1 MHIDSRLFSGACA
14 CSHTHNVFTRDVR
27 IARGAVA
34 SLPALLSGYGF
45 HAPCVICDSNTYLAA
60 GRQVHAMLQGNLVC
74 LPADGL
80 HADECAVEGAQSRL
94 PDGVDLLVAVGA
106 GTVHDVTRF
115 CAHARG
121 IPFLSVPT
129 AASVDGF
136 SSTVAAMTWK
146 GLKKSFTA
154 VAPFAVVADTDIFK
168 NAPYRLTASG
178 ISDLMG
184 KYIAIADW
192 RIAHIVTGEYICERV
207 CAMALEAVETTRS
220 CLSRL
225 RAGDD
230 TAYENLMYGLLI
242 SGLAMQMVGNSR
254 PASGAEH
261 HLSHLWE
268 MEVLNPHIDALHG
281 EKVSVGLMHC
291 VYLYQRAKQDIRAG
305 RCNAIYYAGLEQ
317 GLLREAFPQE
327 DRYQG
332 ILEENRPDP
341 LLGIDPSELEA
352 ALPAIV
358 QVLDQ
363 LPSAQQLDA
372 LLAQGG
378 CTRSMADI
386 GLHDNLI
393 EKSICLS
400 PYVRNRVTFLRLMKM
415 LQFA

>member
-1 MHIDSRLFSGACA
+1 MHIDSRLFRGDCA
-14 CSHTHNVFTRDVR
+14 CSRAHNVFTQEAY
-27 IARGAVA
+27 IARGAIT
-34 SLPALLSGYGF
+34 SLPALLCGYGF
-45 HAPCVICDSNTYLAA
+45 HAPCVICDSNTYIAA
-60 GRQVHAMLQGNLVC
+60 GRQVHDMLQGNLVC
-74 LPADGL
+74 LPAEGL
-80 HADECAVEGAQSRL
+80 HADERAVGAAQAQLS
-94 PDGVDLLVAVGA
+94 DGADLLVAVGA

-115 CAHARG
+115 CAYTRN

-136 SSTVAAMTWK
+136 LSTVAAMTWK
-146 GLKKSFTA
+146 GLKKSFAA
-154 VAPFAVVADTDIFK
+154 VAPFAVVADTDLFK

-178 ISDLMG
+178 ISDLLG
-184 KYIAIADW
+184 KHIAIADW

-207 CAMALEAVETTRS
+207 CAMALEAVETTCTCS
-220 CLSRL
+220 SQL
-225 RAGDD
+225 RAGDFA
-230 TAYENLMYGLLI
+230 AYEHLMYGLLL

-291 VYLYQRAKQDIRAG
+291 ARLYERAKQSIRAG
-305 RCNAIYYAGLEQ
+305 RCHAMPYAGLEQ
-317 GLLREAFPQE
+317 ALLREAFPGEQ
-327 DRYQG
+327 RYQG
-332 ILEENRPDP
+332 ILEENDPDP

-352 ALPAIV
+352 ALPAIA

-363 LPSAQQLDA
+363 IPSAQQLDA

-386 GLHDNLI
+386 GLRDGLVG
-393 EKSICLS
+393 KSIRLS
-400 PYVRNRVTFLRLMKM
+400 PYVRNRLTFLRLMKM